1 MQKKLIALA
10 VAGLV
15 SAPAFAQSNVQIYGI
30 VDVGFQHTSGSDT
43 NTLRSRSGIDSGMQS
58 GSRIGF
64 RGTED
69 LGNGLKASFVLEQGL
84 GVDTGAL
91 QSTGYHRQSFLALS
105 GNFGTVAAGR
115 QYTPQFNLLGK
126 VDPFE
131 TGTIGDINYGR
142 GVYFNGAF
150 AAPTTIRL
158 DNLLAYVSP
167 DFGGFSVV
175 AGYTRNGIG
184 DEAATPKGTKSG
196 DAKIWAINPNYSNG
210 PLFVGL
216 NYHQVKIDAADYKDK
231 VWDLGAAYDFG
242 VVRVSAVYGQIKNEV
257 GNADTKVKQWLVG
270 ASVPVGQA
278 GKVLVS
284 YARNTVDLDGGAP
297 DEKAKKWAV
306 GYTHDLSKRTNV
318 YAAYAKIS
326 TNDAAEG
333 NFSVRSTADDY
344 TKGLNIGIRHKF

>member
-84 GVDTGAL
+84 GVDTGTL

-142 GVYFNGAF
+142 GVYFNGAL

-167 DFGGFSVV
+167 DFGGFNVV

-184 DEAATPKGTKSG
+184 DETFTAKGAKSG

-210 PLFVGL
+210 PIYVGL